1 MKHSVDAFPAAAW
14 RSPLRQELLDLF
26 FALPLRRAPALRRSS
41 RADWLFATDL
51 PSCAAPEDC
60 SAFLCLSEEKGW
72 QAQTESGWM
81 ELRKPGIL
89 LPAEWF
95 AEPADGEAACLG
107 SLCARHPEREEAPE
121 AVFRLIKAREEGPA
135 AWEEACRALHG
146 ECARRLRLHLPLP
159 RLFPEASPPVP
170 EYPDL
175 KEGDHANVD

>member
-1 MKHSVDAFPAAAW
+1 MKHSADAFPAAAW

-26 FALPLRRAPALRRSS
+26 SALSLRRAPALRRSS

-159 RLFPEASPPVP
+159 RLFPEASLPVP
-170 EYPDL
+170 HDL
-175 KEGDHANVD
+175 DFKEGEPDYVD